1 MKQELVIWLAD
12 LPQDC
17 QAINLFWFG
26 LPSGKRLHSE
36 LENHH
41 TVNGKT
47 HSFYGH
53 FQLLF

>member
-36 LENHH
+36 LDKSPCL
-41 TVNGKT
+41 VGKST
-47 HSFYGH
+47 N
-53 FQLLF
+53 